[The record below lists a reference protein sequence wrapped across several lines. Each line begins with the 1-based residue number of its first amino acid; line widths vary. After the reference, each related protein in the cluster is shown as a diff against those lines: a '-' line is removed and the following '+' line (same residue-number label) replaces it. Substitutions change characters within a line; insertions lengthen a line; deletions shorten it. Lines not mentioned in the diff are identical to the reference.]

1 MKKAAPTIFS
11 PQNTKDIL
19 YADVIVPLALPRTYT
34 WIVPDNIKNL
44 LQPGMR
50 VEVELRK
57 KRYAG
62 IVKVVHQNKPE
73 SFDPKEL
80 INLLDSEPVV
90 YPEQL
95 KLWSWIARYYMCS

>member
-1 MKKAAPTIFS
+1 MKSTAQDIFS
-11 PQNTKDIL
+11 GNKFNQLL

-34 WIVPDNIKNL
+34 WIIPEAFTNII
-44 LQPGMR
+44 QPGVR

-62 IVKVVHQNKPE
+62 IVKSIHQNKPE
-73 SFDPKEL
+73 SFEPKEL
-80 INLLDSEPVV
+80 INLLDSDPIV

-95 KLWSWIARYYMCS
+95 QFWNWLSRY